1 MKRVE
6 DALLE
11 IKLQPAAKEHGYRRR
26 GLWENGFRH
35 STNNVRPIS
44 QPDDLEGVKLRTPTG
59 EGRVKMFKLYGANP
73 SPMAFSEVF
82 PALQTGVMD
91 GPETPYTQSWS
102 AQLQEVQKYLS
113 ITGNVYT
120 PTYAHDSDQ
129 SHAPLP
135 EQRRPAVWGKR
146 V

>member
-44 QPDDLEGVKLRTPTG
+44 QPDDLEGVKLRTPKG
-59 EGRVKMFKLYGANP
+59 EWRVKMFKLYGANP

-82 PALQTGVMD
+82 TALQTGVMD
-91 GPETPYTQSWS
+91 GPENPYTQIWS
-102 AQLQEVQKYLS
+102 AKFQEVQKYLS
-113 ITGNVYT
+113 ITGHEHGRATCRERVGQNV
-120 PTYAHDSDQ
+120 
-129 SHAPLP
+129 
-135 EQRRPAVWGKR
+135 
-146 V
+146 